1 MAKLTKDELLK
12 SVREHGGET
21 PDDFTVKL
29 LEDITD
35 SFEEFDVDALVKAE
49 QDLADMTKAR
59 DELQVKYDALHK
71 SYADR
76 FVITD
81 KGGND
86 DANNDDKDKTPEVTT
101 ETFDSIF

>member
-1 MAKLTKDELLK
+1 MKRTKEELLK
-12 SVREHGGET
+12 VVREHGGET
-21 PDDFTVKL
+21 PDDFTTAL

-59 DELQVKYDALHK
+59 DELQTKYDALHK

-81 KGGND
+81 KDGDDGN
-86 DANNDDKDKTPEVTT
+86 KDNEKETEVTT
-101 ETFDSIF
+101 ETYDSIF

>member
-1 MAKLTKDELLK
+1 MKRTKEELLK
-12 SVREHGGET
+12 VVREHGGDS
-21 PDDFTVKL
+21 PDDFTTSL

-59 DELQVKYDALHK
+59 DDLQVKYDALHK

-81 KGGND
+81 KGGNND
-86 DANNDDKDKTPEVTT
+86 DNNDDKDKTPEVTT
-101 ETFDSIF
+101 ETYDSIF

>member
-1 MAKLTKDELLK
+1 MKRTKEDLLK
-12 SVREHGGET
+12 VIREHGGET
-21 PDDFTVKL
+21 PDDFTVAL

-59 DELQVKYDALHK
+59 DELQTKYDTLHK

-76 FVITD
+76 FVIKD
-81 KGGND
+81 ND
-86 DANNDDKDKTPEVTT
+86 GSGSSSDDNNDDEEEMT
-101 ETFDSIF
+101 ETYDTIF